1 MSSSQAGPSDFT
13 PRFSPFQSA
22 QPRSSLFGGPSSQDV
37 ELESYDN
44 TKLEGD
50 ENEGDDEEEEDD
62 FDAFLRQQPLIDNDV
77 SDDETY
83 DGSEDESGSDDDA
96 AGHKRTAPKRP
107 AEETLSYR
115 PARRNIKSTEQRK
128 NDFSNLHLPET
139 KGDSDSLSPL
149 PEYRPN
155 RFRGPEFSWR
165 RLTAGDRMTAEALE
179 TARCRDLAA
188 HLYNAY
194 ALRVRARRIAEGKG
208 VPKELDEDE
217 PFVPS
222 KAWTSWP
229 MHANEVPRVDEHL
242 WRHGDGAF
250 RMPPDLRPSAELEE
264 EIMATMIRSAKERF
278 QGRESDEPALVSLE
292 DHRGKADTDPEME
305 KSDPESGSAAELRPV
320 VQADDEK
327 AKQLLRPITRNILT
341 QFDDLLIGLHHSRK
355 GMVFA
360 DDSSASEWL
369 SDADDAV
376 SFSNR
381 TRLPKTAKKKQSKGG
396 KGTPKSSAPPTPPR
410 HSTKRAR
417 SSSETSR
424 SGSPSSD
431 SSLPEKST
439 ENKKITGFRW
449 YKRST
454 QRDWS
459 DVLGIAGI
467 QGWSQSAVMRAA
479 NRCSDLFGEDMAF
492 RTFKEGQVEQVEDE
506 TGPRWEYIEADT
518 EEEEDEKGEERPLS
532 TPAPPPPM
540 SLPQTSRSRSRA
552 VSKERGLTPFKAPSG
567 PENQDGEPQPSG
579 KRPQRKKEDLICP
592 VDTCKRHRNGFSRT
606 WNLNLHMKRMHGI
619 GAEPG

>member
-1 MSSSQAGPSDFT
+1 MSSSKAGPSDFT

-50 ENEGDDEEEEDD
+50 EENEGDDEEEEDD

-96 AGHKRTAPKRP
+96 ARHKRMAPRRS
-107 AEETLSYR
+107 AQQTLSYR
-115 PARRNIKSTEQRK
+115 PARRNITSTEQRK
-128 NDFSNLHLPET
+128 NDFSNFHVPET
-139 KGDSDSLSPL
+139 RRDSDSLSPL

-155 RFRGPEFSWR
+155 RFHGAEITWR
-165 RLTAGDRMTAEALE
+165 RVTAGDRMTAEALE

-217 PFVPS
+217 PFIPS

-229 MHANEVPRVDEHL
+229 MHANEVPRVDEYL

-264 EIMATMIRSAKERF
+264 EIMATMLRSAKERF
-278 QGRESDEPALVSLE
+278 QGRESDEPALVSF
-292 DHRGKADTDPEME
+292 DDRRGKTDTDHEME
-305 KSDPESGSAAELRPV
+305 KCDPESGNEVELRTV

-341 QFDDLLIGLHHSRK
+341 QLDDLLMGLHHSRK

-360 DDSSASEWL
+360 DDSSASEWY
-369 SDADDAV
+369 SDAEDAV
-376 SFSNR
+376 SASSR
-381 TRLPKTAKKKQSKGG
+381 MRLPKTAKKNRSKGS
-396 KGTPKSSAPPTPPR
+396 KGTHKSSAQPTPK

-417 SSSETSR
+417 SPSETSR
-424 SGSPSSD
+424 SRSPSSD
-431 SSLPEKST
+431 SSSRERST
-439 ENKKITGFRW
+439 DNKKVPGLRW
-449 YKRST
+449 YERSG

-467 QGWSQSAVMRAA
+467 QGWPQAAVMRAA

-492 RTFKEGQVEQVEDE
+492 RTFKEGRVEQVEDE
-506 TGPRWEYIEADT
+506 TGPKWEYMEAYT

-532 TPAPPPPM
+532 APAPSM
-540 SLPQTSRSRSRA
+540 SLPGTSRSRSRA
-552 VSKERGLTPFKAPSG
+552 VSRERGPTPLEAPSG
-567 PENQDGEPQPSG
+567 AGDQDGEAQASG
-579 KRPQRKKEDLICP
+579 KGPRRGQDLICP
-592 VDTCKRHRNGFSRT
+592 VESCRRHRKGFSRT

-619 GAEPG
+619 AR